1 MLTELEKHRKKAGL
15 SQMQLAERAKIS
27 QKTIS
32 AIEVG
37 RIKQPTYETALK
49 LGKVFGVKP
58 EIFFKEVVEVEKPKS
73 ALDRIRA
80 KIK

>member
-1 MLTELEKHRKKAGL
+1 MLTELEKLRKKAGL
-15 SQMQLAERAKIS
+15 SQMELAAQSKVS

-37 RIKQPTYETALK
+37 RHKQPTYETAMKLANALK
-49 LGKVFGVKP
+49 VKP
-58 EIFFKEVVEVEKPKS
+58 ETFFKEVVEIEKPKS